1 MPLKALPTLNYECF
15 FTPIEYV
22 QGDDLE
28 RLFTLFNEQ
37 KINGQFKLRA
47 RRRREYW
54 SIQLPTGTFLDEFR
68 PGVADYA
75 ADVAA
80 RDALIQIIR
89 ASYGVRQFRN
99 DRAIVEVE
107 GTLLYHQELI
117 SLFAKHAEQ
126 PAFFKAVAAF
136 LKAAAAKPELIK
148 GRASR
153 GREFVPPEERGRT
166 LGQVRRGPGWTPEE
180 DQVLRQWF
188 GVRTVGDLAGQH
200 AKLTPDEWDRVLSA
214 LGGRRT
220 PASVRKRIS
229 ILNAQLAREMSV
241 NGVVPRDRIREYMAR
256 VLGER
261 PWRPRTEAA
270 APRSRAP
277 RRRRAPASTEVVAN

>member
-1 MPLKALPTLNYECF
+1 MKALPTLKFECF
-15 FTPIEYV
+15 FEPRLYV

-28 RLFTLFNEQ
+28 RLFTIFQGQ
-37 KINGQFKLRA
+37 KISGQFKLRA

-80 RDALIQIIR
+80 RDALIQTIR
-89 ASYGVRQFRN
+89 SAYNHRQFRSG
-99 DRAIVEVE
+99 RAIVEDD
-107 GTLLYHQELI
+107 GTLYYHQELI
-117 SLFAKHAEQ
+117 NLFAKHAEQ
-126 PAFFKAVAAF
+126 PAFFRALNAF
-136 LKAAAAKPELIK
+136 LKAAVAKPELIK
-148 GRASR
+148 GSTADARP
-153 GREFVPPEERGRT
+153 FVPPAERGKT
-166 LGQVRRGPGWTPEE
+166 LGQTRRGPGWSLEE

-200 AKLTPDEWDRVLSA
+200 AKLTPDEWDRVLAA

-241 NGVVPRDRIREYMAR
+241 NGVVPRDRLREYMAR